1 MAQSLRDAELL
12 LRTQTASPPVPVQ
25 VRLFPLETEQQKLLD
40 MLVELKAAEIQA
52 DAFRGFYG
60 TPEQINARR
69 EEVERKV
76 RSFVK
81 RVTRAFPGYIPL
93 ESSEAEVE

>member
-1 MAQSLRDAELL
+1 MAQGLRDTELL
-12 LRTQTASPPVPVQ
+12 LRTQTTSTPVHLQ
-25 VRLFPLETEQQKLLD
+25 VTLFPLEAEQRELLD

-93 ESSEAEVE
+93 APSEAEVE